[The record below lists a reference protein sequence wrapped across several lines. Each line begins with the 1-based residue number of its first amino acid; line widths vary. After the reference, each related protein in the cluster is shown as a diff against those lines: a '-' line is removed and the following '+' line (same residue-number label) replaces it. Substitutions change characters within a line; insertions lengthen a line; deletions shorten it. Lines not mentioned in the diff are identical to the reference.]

1 MTGSVYTRDSS
12 ADRGRRVA
20 DDFSSGSGSGGGEYP
35 DTRIVIG
42 KTRTVSSRLS
52 LGNPV
57 SCSKVKMVHLIG
69 GGSTVRKLTLW
80 TLGAT
85 TTIMFRFIQDIE
97 KKGLTQ

>member
-57 SCSKVKMVHLIG
+57 SCSKVKMFHLIG
-69 GGSTVRKLTLW
+69 GGAQCVNSRYGLW
-80 TLGAT
+80 G
-85 TTIMFRFIQDIE
+85 Q
-97 KKGLTQ
+97 QQQ